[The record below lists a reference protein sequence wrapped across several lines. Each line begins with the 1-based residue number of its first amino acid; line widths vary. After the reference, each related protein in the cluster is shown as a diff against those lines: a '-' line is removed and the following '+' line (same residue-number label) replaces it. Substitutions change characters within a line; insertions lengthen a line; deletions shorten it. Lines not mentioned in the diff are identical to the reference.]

1 MRKYSVLFLFMIGLG
16 IWGCENYVQNVDPLI
31 NQVEDD
37 RLNDPG
43 QVDFLIKGVLQRL
56 STTASNMGML
66 AGGLSDELVFDQDL
80 PRATFPS
87 YREINEGQIPL
98 DNNSVD
104 GLSFDLNEARFFAD
118 DLIRRI
124 NEIEGIDDALRNQ
137 ALYTANLVGGLMRQY
152 LASYWALNPKEPGG
166 VIDAGP
172 FIPADEMYQLAME
185 KYQEALK
192 YASNDH
198 ETKVVHTLMAR
209 IFLIQ
214 GDYAN
219 TATHAAM
226 GLQMGDEPFLAKYS
240 VETPNS
246 YFFGA
251 HEKGRIQWIVDFR
264 FNDYIQA
271 DPKEANRIKIAPTTG
286 TSGKTYYY
294 QNMFDARESPFP
306 ITSWQENT
314 LMLAEVDVRNG
325 DTVSALTR
333 INALRASYGLDPLP
347 SVDLDVIYVERDKTL
362 FLTGMRLIDQNRFD
376 RWHLPDGTWRYLPI
390 TERERNA
397 NDNLKN

>member
-1 MRKYSVLFLFMIGLG
+1 MRKYSVLFLLMFALG

-43 QVDFLIKGVLQRL
+43 QVDFLVKGVLQRL
-56 STTASNMGML
+56 ATTASNMAML

-87 YREINEGQIPL
+87 YREINEGKIPL

-104 GLSFDLNEARFFAD
+104 GLSFNLNEARFFAD
-118 DLIRRI
+118 DLIRRL
-124 NEIEGIDDALRNQ
+124 NEIEGVDDETRNM
-137 ALYTANLVGGLMRQY
+137 ALYTANLVGGLTRQY
-152 LASYWALNPKEPGG
+152 LASYWALNPNEPGG

-172 FIPADEMYQLAME
+172 FIPAPDMYKLALE

-192 YASNDH
+192 YAATDYDR
-198 ETKVVHTLMAR
+198 KVVNTLIAR
-209 IFLIQ
+209 IYLIQ

-219 TATHAAM
+219 AATYAAN
-226 GLQMGDEPFLAKYS
+226 GLQMGDEPYQAKYS
-240 VETPNS
+240 VESPNA

-251 HEKGRIQWIVDFR
+251 HENGRIQWVVDFR

-294 QNMFDARESPFP
+294 QNVFSSRESPFP

-314 LMLAEVDVRNG
+314 LMLAEIDVRNG
-325 DTVSALTR
+325 DTASALAR
-333 INALRASYGLDPLP
+333 INALRASYGLDPLA

-376 RWHLPDGTWRYLPI
+376 RWHLGPDTWRYLPI

-397 NDNLKN
+397 NSNLSN